1 MSNQI
6 QSIPF
11 HGDTIEAVWRGD
23 GTWLVSLRR
32 LCENLGVEYSSQL
45 KKLKAKKWATVAGFT
60 TVGAD
65 GKTREMVGI
74 DRKTMTVWLAEID
87 TNRIPDM
94 AVRAKVDEYQDEA
107 ADALDNYFNKGA
119 AIRVEDSGVG
129 LDLARAFMRDPK
141 AIAGV
146 FLELDRVQTENR
158 QLASRNSQLEP
169 KAKALDDFT
178 NVEGTMS
185 VAAAA
190 NLISNAGAPIGRDRL
205 FQFMYEL
212 GWIYRRDGAWAAK
225 QERIDDG
232 YLFMK
237 DHRDHG
243 THSDG
248 TTFLYPPT
256 VRVTRKGL
264 ALLHRRWNEH
274 TLQKTISQA
283 EDQPTLEITA

>member
-1 MSNQI
+1 MNQI

-11 HGDTIEAVWRGD
+11 HGQVIQAALID
-23 GTWLVSLRR
+23 GKPYVALKPV
-32 LCENLGVEYSSQL
+32 CENIGIAYNGQYERLQRQS
-45 KKLKAKKWATVAGFT
+45 WAVIRMTRT
-60 TVGAD
+60 TGAD
-65 GKTREMVGI
+65 GKTYEMVMI
-74 DRKTMTVWLAEID
+74 DRRTFTMWLATID
-87 TNRIPDM
+87 TSRLKNENARQLVE
-94 AVRAKVDEYQDEA
+94 AYQNEA
-107 ADALDNYFNKGA
+107 ADVLDRYFNEG
-119 AIRVEDSGVG
+119 VETSSRF
-129 LDLARAFMRDPK
+129 DLAREFMRDPK

-146 FLELDRVQTENR
+146 FLELDRVQNENR

-232 YLFMK
+232 YLYMK

-243 THSDG
+243 VHSDG

-264 ALLHRRWNEH
+264 ALLHRRWNER